1 LKPKKHFP
9 PKARSTNEKSF
20 PPEKLT
26 SPIPARRLWWFRFCA
41 AILVPLV
48 IVGGLELGLR
58 LSGYGYPTSF
68 FLQTK
73 INGQDYYVPNDD
85 FGCRFFPPALAR
97 TPASQRVA
105 VKKSPQT
112 CRIFVFGES
121 AALGDPDPSYGAWRY
136 LQTLLRERFP
146 GTDFEVVCVAMTA
159 INSHAIL
166 PMARECARRD
176 GDLWIIYMGNNEMV
190 GPFGAGTVFGSRAP
204 GTGLVRADL
213 AVKTTRI
220 GQLLDGLMQRWGMH
234 SSTPKTWSGLNMF
247 TGHQLRYDD
256 PNRLRAYENFK
267 RNLADILRAGHQAG
281 VPIILSTVGSNLKDC
296 APFASLHAATLSETQ
311 KAEWD
316 GIYQGGMA
324 LESAGDYPAALKRY
338 AEAAAIDPQYAEL
351 QFRLGSCH
359 LVLTNSA
366 QARREFELARDY
378 DTLAFRADTR
388 INQIIKDAAEAYVGK
403 GVYFLDA
410 DRMLAQHSPENIPG
424 NEMFYEHVHLNFDGN
439 YWLGRALAEAA
450 AKLLPKSIVAQD
462 KGEWA
467 SSGICDRRLAVSS
480 WDRSRVW
487 QEILSRVSGPPFTEQ
502 LTHAATIRLCEEKL
516 GELKSRVNSET
527 PEQTRQLYQQALALA
542 PTDSFLHFNFA
553 QFLAA
558 GGDLAQA
565 TVEAQHVCEL
575 LPQIPAQYYDI
586 GNLLILQWKIDEA
599 AEYFSRALALQGN
612 FVNGLNGLGQIQ
624 ANRQKTKEA
633 VACFRHALRANPDD
647 PETYLNLG
655 FLEQNRGNLQQAS
668 VYYQNA
674 ARLQPQGPADYFNQ
688 AVAFS
693 ALGLRARAVE
703 TFAMV
708 IQHKPEFWQARYL
721 LGVELATQGKIEEAR
736 AQFVEAIRSRPDF
749 APSHL
754 NLGVLLAKQ
763 EKLDQALAEFRTTL
777 QIDPANPSAQ
787 QYIQTLHASKGRGLE
802 GDSK

>member
-1 LKPKKHFP
+1 
-9 PKARSTNEKSF
+9 
-20 PPEKLT
+20 
-26 SPIPARRLWWFRFCA
+26 
-41 AILVPLV
+41 LV

-58 LSGYGYPTSF
+58 LSGYGYSTSF

-73 INGQDYYVPNDD
+73 INGQDYYVPNND
-85 FGCRFFPPALAR
+85 FGYRFFPPALAR
-97 TPASQRVA
+97 TPAPQRMA
-105 VKKSPQT
+105 VKKPPHA

-121 AALGDPDPSYGAWRY
+121 VALGDPDPSFGAWRY

-204 GTGLVRADL
+204 GVGLVRADL
-213 AVKTTRI
+213 AVKTTKI
-220 GQLLDGLMQRWGMH
+220 GQLLDSLMQRWGIH
-234 SSTPKTWSGLNMF
+234 SSTPKTWGGLNMF
-247 TGHQLRYDD
+247 TEHQLRYDD
-256 PNRLRAYENFK
+256 PNRRRAYENFK
-267 RNLADILRAGHQAG
+267 RNLADILGAGHQAG

-296 APFASLHAATLSETQ
+296 APFASLHAATLSEIQ

-316 GIYQGGMA
+316 GLYQGGMA
-324 LESAGDYPAALKRY
+324 LESTGDYPAALKRY

-359 LVLTNSA
+359 LALTNSA

-388 INQIIKDAAEAYVGK
+388 INQIIKDSADAHAGK
-403 GVYFLDA
+403 GVCFLDA
-410 DRMLAQHSPENIPG
+410 ARMLAQNSPEQIPG
-424 NEMFYEHVHLNFDGN
+424 NELFYEHVHLNFEGN
-439 YWLGRALAEAA
+439 YLLGRALAEET
-450 AKLLPKSIVAQD
+450 AKLLPKSIVAHD
-462 KGEWA
+462 KGGWA
-467 SSGICDRRLAVSS
+467 SAEFCDRRLAVSA

-487 QEILSRVSGPPFTEQ
+487 QEVLSRVSEPLYTEQ
-502 LTHAATIRLCEEKL
+502 LTHAATIRLCEEKI

-527 PEQTRQLYQQALALA
+527 PEQTRQLYQQALAPA
-542 PTDSFLHFNFA
+542 PADSFLLFNFA

-558 GGDLAQA
+558 RGDLAQA
-565 TVEAQHVCEL
+565 TEQAQRVCEL

-599 AEYFSRALALQGN
+599 AEYFSRALALDGN
-612 FVNGLNGLGQIQ
+612 FANALNGLGQIL
-624 ANRQKTKEA
+624 ANQQKTKEA
-633 VACFRHALRANPDD
+633 VACFRHALRVDPDD
-647 PETYLNLG
+647 VETYINLG
-655 FLEQNRGNLQQAS
+655 FLEQNRGNLKQAA
-668 VYYQNA
+668 VYYQRA
-674 ARLQPQGPADYFNQ
+674 ARLQPQGLADYFNQ

-721 LGVELATQGKIEEAR
+721 LGVELAAQGKIEEAR

-754 NLGVLLAKQ
+754 NLGVMLAKQ
-763 EKLDQALAEFRTTL
+763 EKRDQALTEFRIAL
-777 QIDPANPSAQ
+777 QLDPTNPSAQ
-787 QYIQTLHASKGRGLE
+787 QYIETIHASKGRGLE
-802 GDSK
+802 SDSK